1 MRSARLAVSSLL
13 VLGACA
19 RSPAVAP
26 PPPAPAPQP
35 LPTPAPAPVEPARP
49 RGVQP
54 AVAIGVGVNLASTR
68 VGGTQGFEAVD
79 AGTGRVLGQGAPGT
93 SYAVTGTAGGVRVTD
108 PAGSSWTSSGV
119 MLVRPLGN
127 GNVLANG
134 KPYRGSLQLRPGRN
148 GQVTVVNVLP
158 MEDYLLGVV
167 PQEIGK
173 LEPGMLEAAKAQAV
187 AARTYAVARRDRRQG
202 LGFNFYADVQDQVY
216 GGIAAEN
223 EEVTRAVRATEGE
236 ILVYDG
242 KPIDA
247 YYHSTCAGQTAA
259 IEEVWNERPI
269 PYLTSV
275 VDVDPRTGEAYDR
288 TSSRFRWTVRWT
300 GAEMTRILNKTLADS
315 LPRGV
320 NTIGTLRDMRVIDR
334 TPSGRVRAMR
344 IETSSGN
351 YTVGKD
357 RIRWIL
363 LTPAGAVLNSSKFD
377 VEVAK
382 GANGAVTEVV
392 AEGGGWGHG
401 IGMCQ
406 VGAKNRA
413 VAGQSYQEILKTYY
427 TGAEIRDEY

>member
-1 MRSARLAVSSLL
+1 MRFAQLAASSLL
-13 VLGACA
+13 LLGACA
-19 RSPAVAP
+19 RAPAA
-26 PPPAPAPQP
+26 PPAPAPVPQP
-35 LPTPAPAPVEPARP
+35 VPTPPAAPVEPARP
-49 RGVQP
+49 RGTQP
-54 AVAIGVGVNLASTR
+54 AVAIGVNVNIPRTQI
-68 VGGTQGFEAVD
+68 GGSHGFDAVD
-79 AGTGRVLGQGAPGT
+79 SVTGRVLVRGEPASAFAATSANGGIRLADASGA
-93 SYAVTGTAGGVRVTD
+93 
-108 PAGSSWTSSGV
+108 SWTSQST
-119 MLVRPLGN
+119 MLVRPVGN
-127 GNVLANG
+127 GHVLANG
-134 KPYRGSLQLRPGRN
+134 KPYRGTLLLRPARSN
-148 GQVTVVNVLP
+148 GQVTVVNALP

-173 LEPGMLEAAKAQAV
+173 LEPGMIEAAKAQAV
-187 AARTYAVARRDRRQG
+187 AARTYAVARRGRRQG

-223 EEVTRAVRATEGE
+223 DEVTRAVRATEGE
-236 ILVYDG
+236 ILVFNG
-242 KPIDA
+242 VPIEA

-259 IEEVWNERPI
+259 IEEVWNERAV
-269 PYLTSV
+269 PYLRSV
-275 VDVDPRTGEAYDR
+275 VDVDPRTGEAFDK

-320 NTIGTLRDMRVIDR
+320 NSIGTLRDMRVIDR
-334 TPSGRVRAMR
+334 TPSGRVRTMR

-351 YTVGKD
+351 YTVGRD

-377 VEVAK
+377 VEVSKSAS
-382 GANGAVTEVV
+382 GAVTEVV

-413 VAGQSYQEILKTYY
+413 LAGQKYDEILKTYY